1 MTFQFRLSEVLRQ
14 NRDIMSQY
22 VFLGRGGYT
31 VALGSSVAI
40 SLFVYWVF
48 TVYLFIVHVWSV
60 EVSTFVCV

>member
-22 VFLGRGGYT
+22 VFLCRGGYT
-31 VALGSSVAI
+31 VALGSSVVI

-48 TVYLFIVHVWSV
+48 TVYLFIVHV
-60 EVSTFVCV
+60 

>member
-22 VFLGRGGYT
+22 VFLCRGGYT

-40 SLFVYWVF
+40 SLLVYWVF

-60 EVSTFVCV
+60 DVSTFVCV